1 MSMAGTAT
9 TTLFTSLTQQSYLVK
24 MDLDSSI
31 VFCENPVFMSV
42 QIVVIPLDVTTTW
55 MDIKTGFSQKKYGA
69 IQVCFRKVVSLCD
82 HSYFVPM
89 FSKPYHNTGL

>member
-1 MSMAGTAT
+1 MLLYQLLFSLNTFEMLMSMAGTAT

-42 QIVVIPLDVTTTW
+42 RVVVIPLDITTTW
-55 MDIKTGFSQKKYGA
+55 MDIKTGFS
-69 IQVCFRKVVSLCD
+69 RKNTEL
-82 HSYFVPM
+82 
-89 FSKPYHNTGL
+89 SKSVFAR